1 MTLHKVKESN
11 IPLARLLAAG
21 AFAAAMVPQTPVYAA
36 PHPDQ
41 WQHILDCL
49 NWMINDPARH
59 RAECSP
65 GHEFFIPGNFFSSGG
80 VTGAPPPSSSEA
92 PPSSSEEPPPP
103 SSSEESPPSSSE
115 FVGS

>member
-1 MTLHKVKESN
+1 MRSRT
-11 IPLARLLAAG
+11 PLAPLLAAG
-21 AFAAAMVPQTPVYAA
+21 VFAAALVPQTPIYAA
-36 PHPDQ
+36 ANVNQ